1 MSPPSLTFAN
11 QTVETTGAAQ
21 AVTLSNTGTA
31 ALNISS
37 IAVTGTNSG
46 DFGQT
51 NNCGTSVAAGAQCT
65 INVTFTPTASGTRS
79 ATLSVADN
87 ASGSPQ
93 AASLTGTGEAAGGS
107 GPAFVQVQ
115 NNIDVS
121 GAAFTTFSV
130 PITTNPGDLLVA
142 FVRESS
148 NGADKFTVTDSAG
161 QTWALTASGYK
172 NESGTGPRV
181 GMFYLANS
189 AALTSVTAHFTTSG
203 GAIKPGIMVM
213 EISGAAATAVADG
226 SVNGGTA
233 ALTTA
238 STSGGLLTSNASD
251 LLIFATDASGNESG
265 WTAGSGYAIPNNKL
279 MIGASGSNVRMA
291 MQYKVVSSIQ
301 SSATTSMTYPNAA
314 WNGNIFA
321 AFKQ

>member
-1 MSPPSLTFAN
+1 
-11 QTVETTGAAQ
+11 
-21 AVTLSNTGTA
+21 
-31 ALNISS
+31 
-37 IAVTGTNSG
+37 
-46 DFGQT
+46 
-51 NNCGTSVAAGAQCT
+51 
-65 INVTFTPTASGTRS
+65 
-79 ATLSVADN
+79 
-87 ASGSPQ
+87 
-93 AASLTGTGEAAGGS
+93 
-107 GPAFVQVQ
+107 
-115 NNIDVS
+115 
-121 GAAFTTFSV
+121 
-130 PITTNPGDLLVA
+130 LVA

-279 MIGASGSNVRMA
+279 MIGASGSDIRMA
-291 MQYKVVSSIQ
+291 MQYAVAN
-301 SSATTSMTYPNAA
+301 SAQTYTTGLTYTNSN

-321 AFKQ
+321 AFKITSASADPPAVSLSPTSLNFGNQNVGTTSAPQTVTLSNIGTA